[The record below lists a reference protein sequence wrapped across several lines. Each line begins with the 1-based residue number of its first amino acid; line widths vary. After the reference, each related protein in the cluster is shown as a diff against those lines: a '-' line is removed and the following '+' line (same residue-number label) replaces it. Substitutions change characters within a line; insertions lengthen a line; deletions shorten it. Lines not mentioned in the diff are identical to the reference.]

1 MYMLDTNAIIAAV
14 RHPEWPIRERIRQH
28 LGRDLCIS
36 VITYGELEYGIQK
49 SSMPE
54 RNRLAVN
61 QILAGIRIFD
71 FDQAAARHFGEI
83 FAELERKGLRIGDR
97 DMLIAAHARSNGH
110 TIITHNTREFGRIA
124 GLRVEDWQLD

>member
-71 FDQAAARHFGEI
+71 FDQAAARNFGEI
-83 FAELERKGLRIGDR
+83 FAELERIGLRIGDR